1 MRLVDIPAKRKSPK
15 IPEAMCRL
23 SANPEDMP
31 SFPACH
37 HVSNIEWTGVIGWEG
52 KSSQSRR
59 RHPRACPE
67 DLQRI
72 DFIKRD

>member
-15 IPEAMCRL
+15 IPDAMCRL

-37 HVSNIEWTGVIGWEG
+37 HVSNIEWTGVIGWGEDDG
-52 KSSQSRR
+52 QPLSSQ
-59 RHPRACPE
+59 
-67 DLQRI
+67 
-72 DFIKRD
+72 